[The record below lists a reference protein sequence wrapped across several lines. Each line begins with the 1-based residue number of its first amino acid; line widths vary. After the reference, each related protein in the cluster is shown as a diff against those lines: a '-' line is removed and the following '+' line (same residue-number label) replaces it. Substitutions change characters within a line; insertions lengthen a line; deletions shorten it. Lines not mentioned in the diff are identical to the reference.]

1 MRRGCD
7 PAVFEYVVNEL
18 ANERQLAEKYR
29 DHPLSGNYIGFREC
43 HLAPDWLLI
52 YVIDKGQLVL
62 TLSRTGT
69 HSISARRTGGC
80 APFTRTY
87 SEKNDA
93 GRTNVVRLCVV
104 LNYWIL

>member
-1 MRRGCD
+1 MLTIRQTSKFKKDFRTAMRRGCD

-69 HSISARRTGGC
+69 HSDL
-80 APFTRTY
+80 F
-87 SEKNDA
+87 
-93 GRTNVVRLCVV
+93 
-104 LNYWIL
+104 

>member
-1 MRRGCD
+1 MLTIRQTSKFKKDFRTAMRRGCD

-18 ANERQLAEKYR
+18 AN

-69 HSISARRTGGC
+69 HSDL
-80 APFTRTY
+80 F
-87 SEKNDA
+87 
-93 GRTNVVRLCVV
+93 
-104 LNYWIL
+104 

>member
-1 MRRGCD
+1 MLTIRQTSKFKKEFRMAMRRGCD

-18 ANERQLAEKYR
+18 ANERQLAEKYH

-52 YVIDKGQLVL
+52 YVVDKDQLVL

-69 HSISARRTGGC
+69 HSDL
-80 APFTRTY
+80 F
-87 SEKNDA
+87 
-93 GRTNVVRLCVV
+93 
-104 LNYWIL
+104 

>member
-1 MRRGCD
+1 MLTIRQTSKFKMDFPTAMRRGYN

-29 DHPLSGNYIGFREC
+29 DHLLSGNYIGFREC

-52 YVIDKGQLVL
+52 YVIDNGELVL

-69 HSISARRTGGC
+69 HSDL
-80 APFTRTY
+80 F
-87 SEKNDA
+87 
-93 GRTNVVRLCVV
+93 
-104 LNYWIL
+104 

>member
-18 ANERQLAEKYR
+18 ANEHQLAEKYR
-29 DHPLSGNYIGFREC
+29 DHPLNGNYIGFREC

-69 HSISARRTGGC
+69 HSDL
-80 APFTRTY
+80 F
-87 SEKNDA
+87 
-93 GRTNVVRLCVV
+93 
-104 LNYWIL
+104 

>member
-1 MRRGCD
+1 MLTIRQTSKFKKDFRTAMRRGCD

-18 ANERQLAEKYR
+18 ANERQL
-29 DHPLSGNYIGFREC
+29 GNYIGFREC

-69 HSISARRTGGC
+69 HSDL
-80 APFTRTY
+80 F
-87 SEKNDA
+87 
-93 GRTNVVRLCVV
+93 
-104 LNYWIL
+104 

>member
-1 MRRGCD
+1 MLTIRQTSKFKKDFRTVMRRGCD

-18 ANERQLAEKYR
+18 ANERQLAEKYH
-29 DHPLSGNYIGFREC
+29 DHLLSGNYIGFREC

-69 HSISARRTGGC
+69 HSDL
-80 APFTRTY
+80 F
-87 SEKNDA
+87 
-93 GRTNVVRLCVV
+93 
-104 LNYWIL
+104 

>member
-43 HLAPDWLLI
+43 HLI

-69 HSISARRTGGC
+69 HSDL
-80 APFTRTY
+80 F
-87 SEKNDA
+87 
-93 GRTNVVRLCVV
+93 
-104 LNYWIL
+104 